1 MKRLF
6 LFTTFFALTGLVFAL
21 TPGLAPDTVYSAAP
35 DDDAEKIKKEITQ
48 LTNQWTQAFI
58 HKDLSFLKRIWA
70 DDFSYIRFDGIVY
83 DKKTARAHI
92 ADYTDTYTI
101 AANTAFNVR
110 VYGNNFA
117 VAAGADHLEG
127 KDKDGKPLSRHTR
140 FTNVWVRKATGWQV
154 VAGHNSLLSEDR

>member
-58 HKDLSFLKRIWA
+58 HKDLSFVKRIWA
-70 DDFSYIRFDGIVY
+70 DDFSYIMPDGTVY
-83 DKKTARAHI
+83 TRKAFLALFENDI
-92 ADYTDTYTI
+92 NTYTSVAI
-101 AANTAFNVR
+101 TSFKVR
-110 VYGNNFA
+110 VYDNNFA
-117 VAAGADHLEG
+117 VATGTDHFKG
-127 KDKDGKPLSRHTR
+127 KDKDDKPTSHKGR
-140 FTNVWVRKATGWQV
+140 FTNVWVRKNGTWQV
-154 VAGHNSLLSEDR
+154 VAGHASKLE

>member
-70 DDFSYIRFDGIVY
+70 DDFSYIRFDGIV
-83 DKKTARAHI
+83 
-92 ADYTDTYTI
+92 
-101 AANTAFNVR
+101 
-110 VYGNNFA
+110 
-117 VAAGADHLEG
+117 
-127 KDKDGKPLSRHTR
+127 
-140 FTNVWVRKATGWQV
+140 
-154 VAGHNSLLSEDR
+154 

>member
-35 DDDAEKIKKEITQ
+35 DDDAEKTKKEITQ
-48 LTNQWTQAFI
+48 LTNQWAQVFI

-70 DDFSYIRFDGIVY
+70 DDFSYIGSDGIVY
-83 DKKTARAHI
+83 DKKAVLAYI
-92 ADYTDTYTI
+92 VDNTDTNTI
-101 AANTAFNVR
+101 VNITTFKVR
-110 VYGNNFA
+110 VYGKNFA
-117 VAAGADHLEG
+117 VATGANHIEG
-127 KDKDGKPLSRHTR
+127 KNKDGKPFSRSGR

-154 VAGHNSLLSEDR
+154 VAGHMSRLE

>member
-21 TPGLAPDTVYSAAP
+21 TPGLAPDTVYSASP

-83 DKKTARAHI
+83 DKKTALAHI

-110 VYGNNFA
+110 VYGANFA
-117 VAAGADHLEG
+117 VATGTDHFTG
-127 KDKDGKPLSRHTR
+127 TDKDGKAFSNKGR
-140 FTNVWVRKATGWQV
+140 FTNVWVRRDGRWQV
-154 VAGHNSLLSEDR
+154 VAGHASKLE